1 MDGCA
6 VFQWL
11 CNGPNASFPCRET
24 PLHPAP
30 TAASTSTS
38 TTQYRHQ
45 HPHPLPLPVPLK
57 IDAPTDAPTDASF
70 PRLFFSFSLFPP
82 QKLTTLLATLLQRA
96 ASSPRGPSLWFANS
110 VCTHCTAYCTHYTA
124 CCCYRGQ
131 PLSRAALPARSF
143 QLSHTN
149 RYVQRRC
156 AQGTVSVSVVCCYHC
171 CCCCCPAAAVVG
183 GKAAWCLCWDGPC
196 PGRQG
201 HGGGSETTRT
211 HLVTET
217 AGEMGGGGR
226 TDVGRLSWTL
236 LLAVPVANR
245 AQWLSAVLHDGGDG
259 DGRWRR
265 RQSATQNAADV
276 LSGDS
281 RLPPPALCRCL
292 RGSCPVVVVVWPGL
306 AKRRADALCP
316 PPEAE
321 TVESEVEHKFRA
333 GKKRDAFCRVAVL
346 LLLLSA
352 VAAAAAATACLFSR
366 RLALVY
372 LGSPVCASSSP
383 HCFLSSLLLVRFS
396 FLRASTNI
404 NPASI

>member
-1 MDGCA
+1 MALQWPQC
-6 VFQWL
+6 VFPVQR
-11 CNGPNASFPCRET
+11 NPPASSSNCRINININNPVPT
-24 PLHPAP
+24 PTPTSSPAP
-30 TAASTSTS
+30 RPAENRRVDRRADRRVVS
-38 TTQYRHQ
+38 
-45 HPHPLPLPVPLK
+45 
-57 IDAPTDAPTDASF
+57 AP
-70 PRLFFSFSLFPP
+70 LFFLLPPP

-265 RQSATQNAADV
+265 RQSATQKAADV
-276 LSGDS
+276 LSGGS

-346 LLLLSA
+346 LLLLLLSA
-352 VAAAAAATACLFSR
+352 VAAAAAAAATACLFSR